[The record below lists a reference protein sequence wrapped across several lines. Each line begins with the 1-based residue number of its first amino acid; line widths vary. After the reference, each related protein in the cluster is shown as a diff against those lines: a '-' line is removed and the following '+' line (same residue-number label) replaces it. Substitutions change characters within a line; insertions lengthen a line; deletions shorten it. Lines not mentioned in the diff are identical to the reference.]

1 MTFSFVM
8 VFLMA
13 LLHFPLPVVMF
24 GHLLR
29 GQLGAAVLALT
40 TVLTLAAAVGLWKL
54 KHWSYPLIIALQ
66 SFWLIS
72 AAVTFLSPSYEQN
85 MREVFEEMHMP
96 ETAWAPEMYMR
107 SHAWVMIMGLL
118 PSLVIL
124 LILLYYRVPFHNA
137 ADRAKSPFF
146 EWTNKAM

>member
-1 MTFSFVM
+1 M

-24 GHLLR
+24 GHFLR

-40 TVLTLAAAVGLWKL
+40 TVLTLAAAVGLWKPQ
-54 KHWSYPLIIALQ
+54 HWSYPLIITLQ
-66 SFWLIS
+66 SFWRIS
-72 AAVTFLSPSYEQN
+72 GAVTFLSPSYERN

-96 ETAWAPEMYMR
+96 ATASASEVYM
-107 SHAWVMIMGLL
+107 HNHVWVMIMGLL

-124 LILLYYRVPFHNA
+124 LILLYYRAPFGNA
-137 ADRAKSPFF
+137 ADRGKSPSFRI
-146 EWTNKAM
+146 NKQRQVT